1 MANVVVISGRLT
13 KDPDVRYTTEGVAV
27 ARINVAVD
35 RKYKREGQPNA
46 DFVNC
51 VAFGKTAEVLEK
63 YFVKGQQILVNGR
76 IQTGKYDKDGVTH
89 YTTDVAVDSVEFI
102 GKKGDISH
110 DDDDSEY
117 TPPAKSSTTTTKKG
131 SKKKSADDEA
141 PEGFTPINEDDD
153 FASDLPF

>member
-35 RKYKREGQPNA
+35 RKYKREGQPSA

-63 YFVKGQQILVNGR
+63 FFVKGQQILVNGR
-76 IQTGKYDKDGVTH
+76 IQTGKYEKDGVMH

-102 GKKGDISH
+102 GKKGDVSN
-110 DDDDSEY
+110 DDDDSDY
-117 TPPAKSSTTTTKKG
+117 TPPTRSSETKKNG
-131 SKKKSADDEA
+131 SRKKSADDEA
-141 PEGFTPINEDDD
+141 PEGFTPINEYDDAD
-153 FASDLPF
+153 DMPF

>member
-13 KDPDVRYTTEGVAV
+13 KDPDVRYTTEGTAV

-35 RKYKREGQPNA
+35 RKYKREGQPSA

-76 IQTGKYDKDGVTH
+76 IQTGKYEKDGVTH

-102 GKKGDISH
+102 GKKGDVSN
-110 DDDDSEY
+110 DDDDSDY
-117 TPPAKSSTTTTKKG
+117 TPPTRSSETKKKG

-141 PEGFTPINEDDD
+141 PEGFAPINEDELMDD
-153 FASDLPF
+153 MPF

>member
-13 KDPDVRYTTEGVAV
+13 KDPDVRYTTEGVGV

-35 RKYKREGQPNA
+35 RKYKREGQPSA

-51 VAFGKTAEVLEK
+51 VAFGKTAEVLER

-76 IQTGKYDKDGVTH
+76 IQTGKYEKDGVTH

-102 GKKGDISH
+102 GKKGDISN
-110 DDDDSEY
+110 DDDDSDY
-117 TPPAKSSTTTTKKG
+117 TPPTRSSETKKNG
-131 SKKKSADDEA
+131 SRKKSADDEA
-141 PEGFTPINEDDD
+141 PEGFTLIDEDDD